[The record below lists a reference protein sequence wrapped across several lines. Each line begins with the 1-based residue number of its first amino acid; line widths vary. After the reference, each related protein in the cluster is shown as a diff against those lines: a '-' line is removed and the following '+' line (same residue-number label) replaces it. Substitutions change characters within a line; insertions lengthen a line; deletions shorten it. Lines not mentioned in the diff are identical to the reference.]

1 MELKKVL
8 NGIEGLKAK
17 GNLDVDINNIE
28 CDSKKITNGDMFVAI
43 KGYDYDG
50 HDYID
55 EAIEN
60 GARVI
65 VMQEGN
71 KISKSKINDDIT
83 IIMSENTRKVLAISA
98 CNFYKNPS
106 TKFKLI
112 GITGTKGKTTTAYM
126 LKAILEKCNQKVGII
141 GTIANCIGEEKI
153 SESTRTTP
161 ESIELQR
168 ILAKMAEEKVDTVIM
183 EVSSQSLKLNR
194 VDGCDFDI
202 GIFTNFSKDHISQK
216 EHTDMEDYYNSKLKL
231 FTMCKTAYINTD
243 DFYVAKLKNKG
254 LNCEINT
261 FGVDNSADLIAK
273 DITITNVT
281 SDFKVKIG
289 TRNERIKVSIPGRYS
304 VYNSLAAISVALKF
318 GADAEKIK
326 EALVNIS
333 VPGRSE
339 IVPNKRG
346 LTIMIDYAHT
356 PESLESILT
365 TVKSYTKGKVISVF
379 GCGGDRD
386 TTKREIMGEIAGKIA
401 DYTVITSDNP
411 RTEKPEEIIKQIE
424 VGIKKTGSKYISIV
438 DRIEAIKH
446 AINIATKADIIVLAG
461 KGHETYQEI
470 NGKKQHLDERE
481 IINQIIK

>member
-126 LKAILEKCNQKVGII
+126 LKAILEKCGQKVGII

-168 ILAKMAEEKVDTVIM
+168 ILAKMTEEKVDTVIM

-202 GIFTNFSKDHISQK
+202 GIFTNFSKDHISEK

-254 LNCEINT
+254 LDCEINT
-261 FGVDNSADLIAK
+261 FGIDNTANLVAK
-273 DITITNVT
+273 DITITNLT

-326 EALVNIS
+326 EALSNIS
-333 VPGRSE
+333 VPGRNE
-339 IVPNKRG
+339 IVPNKKG

-356 PESLESILT
+356 PESLENILT
-365 TVKSYTKGKVISVF
+365 TVKSYTRGRVIAVF

-386 TTKREIMGEIAGKIA
+386 STKREIMGEIAGKIA
-401 DYTVITSDNP
+401 DFTIITSDNP
-411 RTEKPEEIIKQIE
+411 RTEKPEEIINQIE

-438 DRIEAIKH
+438 DRAEAIKH
-446 AINIATKADIIVLAG
+446 AINMATKADVIVLAG

>member
-126 LKAILEKCNQKVGII
+126 LKAILEKCGQKVGII

-168 ILAKMAEEKVDTVIM
+168 TLAKMAESKVDTVIM

-202 GIFTNFSKDHISQK
+202 GIFTNFSKDHISKK
-216 EHTDMEDYYNSKLKL
+216 EHADMEDYYNSKLKL
-231 FTMCKTAYINTD
+231 FTMCKTAYINAD

-254 LNCEINT
+254 LDCQINT
-261 FGVDNSADLIAK
+261 FGIDNSANLVAK
-273 DITITNVT
+273 DITVTNTT

-289 TRNERIKVSIPGRYS
+289 SRNERIKVSIPGRYS

-318 GADAEKIK
+318 GADAEIIK
-326 EALVNIS
+326 ESLGNIS

-339 IVPNKRG
+339 IVPNKKG

-356 PESLESILT
+356 PESLENILT
-365 TVKSYTKGKVISVF
+365 TVKSYTRGRVIAVF

-386 TTKREIMGEIAGKIA
+386 STKREIMGEIAGKIA

-438 DRIEAIKH
+438 DRVEAIKH
-446 AINIATKADIIVLAG
+446 AINMATKADIIVLAG

>member
-446 AINIATKADIIVLAG
+446 AINMATKADIIVLAG

>member
-1 MELKKVL
+1 MELKRVL

-17 GNLDVDINNIE
+17 GDLDVDITNIE
-28 CDSKKITNGDMFVAI
+28 CDSKKIQKGDMFVAI
-43 KGYDYDG
+43 KGYDDDG

-65 VMQEGN
+65 VIQEGSN
-71 KISKSKINDDIT
+71 ISKSKLNNDIT
-83 IIMSENTRKVLAISA
+83 IIISKNTRELLSKAA

-106 TKFKLI
+106 GNFRLI

-126 LKAILEKCNQKVGII
+126 LKAILEKHGQKVGMI
-141 GTIANCIGEEKI
+141 GTIANYVGDEKI
-153 SESTRTTP
+153 SESSRTTP

-168 ILAKMAEEKVDTVIM
+168 ILAKMAEKEVDTVIM

-194 VDGCDFDI
+194 VDGCEFNI
-202 GIFTNFSKDHISQK
+202 GIFTNFSKDHISEK
-216 EHTDMEDYYNSKLKL
+216 EHTDMEDYYNSKVKL
-231 FTMCKTAYINTD
+231 FTMCDTAYINAD
-243 DFYVAKLKNKG
+243 DFYVAKLKNKD
-254 LNCEINT
+254 LKCEIKT
-261 FGVDNSADLIAK
+261 FGIDNSADLIAK
-273 DITITNVT
+273 DLTVTNIT

-318 GADAEKIK
+318 GVNAEEIK
-326 EALVNIS
+326 SALENIS

-339 IVPNKRG
+339 IVPNKKG

-356 PESLESILT
+356 PESLENILS
-365 TVKSYTKGKVISVF
+365 TVKSYTRGRVISVF

-386 TTKREIMGEIAGKIA
+386 KTKRPIMGEISGKIA
-401 DYTVITSDNP
+401 DFTIITSDNP
-411 RTEKPEEIIKQIE
+411 RTEKPEEIIEQIE
-424 VGIKKTGSKYISIV
+424 VGIKKANDKYISIV
-438 DRIEAIKH
+438 DRTEAIKY
-446 AINIATKADIIVLAG
+446 AINMATKADIIVLSG

-470 NGKKQHLDERE
+470 NGKKHHLDERE
-481 IINQIIK
+481 IINEIIK